1 MIQFFPQTRSRLA
14 AALQNR
20 NLLKSI
26 GEFEEYQPV
35 EARPI
40 REIRSIFDCLGS
52 HGYNLGQM
60 SKREPA
66 GLLQIFGIPA
76 NKVRS
81 LICSLIS
88 IGHLKSL
95 RFPPES

>member
-1 MIQFFPQTRSRLA
+1 MA

-52 HGYNLGQM
+52 HGYNLGPM

-66 GLLQIFGIPA
+66 GLGQIFGIAA
-76 NKVRS
+76 NKVRVYVVMV
-81 LICSLIS
+81 LELYQW
-88 IGHLKSL
+88 
-95 RFPPES
+95 EV